1 MDRAFR
7 AARSSAGA
15 GAFLAKH
22 RHFSLSFAMSQQPS
36 ASELP
41 YRPCAGM
48 MVFNRDGRVFIGK
61 RIDQTQEAWQ
71 LPQGG
76 IDAGEDPRAAA
87 LRELKEEIGTA
98 NVEVL
103 REHPEW
109 LTYDLP
115 PNLVGV
121 VWQGRYRGQRVKWFA
136 LRFLGTDSEIDVA
149 TPHQEFS
156 EWKWV
161 ALGDVLPLVVSFK
174 RDLYANA
181 IAAFSDL
188 ARPV

>member
-1 MDRAFR
+1 MGRAFR
-7 AARSSAGA
+7 AARASA
-15 GAFLAKH
+15 GAFLSG
-22 RHFSLSFAMSQQPS
+22 RRRISLSFAMSQQPR

-48 MVFNRDGRVFIGK
+48 MMFNRDGRVFIGK

-76 IDAGEDPRAAA
+76 IDAGEDPRTAA

-98 NVEVL
+98 KVEVL

-115 PNLVGV
+115 PNLLGV

-136 LRFLGTDSEIDVA
+136 RRLLGSDDEIDV
-149 TPHQEFS
+149 
-156 EWKWV
+156 V
-161 ALGDVLPLVVSFK
+161 
-174 RDLYANA
+174 
-181 IAAFSDL
+181 
-188 ARPV
+188 

>member
-1 MDRAFR
+1 LARFLDELSRA
-7 AARSSAGA
+7 
-15 GAFLAKH
+15 
-22 RHFSLSFAMSQQPS
+22 SLGFAMSEKPRPS
-36 ASELP
+36 DLP
-41 YRPCAGM
+41 YRPCVGM
-48 MVFNRDGRVFIGK
+48 MVFNRDGRIFVGK

-76 IDAGEDPRAAA
+76 IDAGEDPRGAA

-98 NVEVL
+98 NVEFL

-115 PNLVGV
+115 PNLIGV

-136 LRFLGTDSEIDVA
+136 LRYLGENREINVA

-156 EWKWV
+156 EWRW
-161 ALGDVLPLVVSFK
+161 LEIGDLLPLAVPFK

-181 IAAFSDL
+181 IATFSDL
-188 ARPV
+188 ARPLS